1 MSEGAI
7 TLTRTAER
15 VTVHIPMT
23 LRRSSGHRRIIAP
36 EIIEP
41 IEETAS
47 NKPPTKLAIAVAKAH
62 QWQRWLDEGRYRD
75 VNDLARALNLDW
87 SYVHRL
93 LRLTL
98 LAPDIVDAIIYGREP
113 EGLTLS
119 TLRGSLPLA
128 WVEQREKLGFPP
140 DR

>member
-1 MSEGAI
+1 MSDSQI

-36 EIIEP
+36 EIVECV
-41 IEETAS
+41 EETS
-47 NKPPTKLAIAVAKAH
+47 STQPPTKLAIAVAKAH

-75 VNDLARALNLDW
+75 VNDLAHALNLDW

-98 LAPDIVDAIIYGREP
+98 LAPDIVEAIINGREP

-119 TLRGSLPLA
+119 KLRGSLPLA
-128 WVEQREKLGFPP
+128 WVEQRGWVGMS
-140 DR
+140 

>member
-41 IEETAS
+41 LEETAS

-62 QWQRWLDEGRYRD
+62 QGNAGWMKDATGMSMIWR
-75 VNDLARALNLDW
+75 AR
-87 SYVHRL
+87 
-93 LRLTL
+93 
-98 LAPDIVDAIIYGREP
+98 
-113 EGLTLS
+113 
-119 TLRGSLPLA
+119 
-128 WVEQREKLGFPP
+128 
-140 DR
+140 

>member
-1 MSEGAI
+1 MSDGTI

-23 LRRSSGHRRIIAP
+23 LRKSCGHRRIIAP
-36 EIIEP
+36 EIIETV
-41 IEETAS
+41 EETPS

-62 QWQRWLDEGRYRD
+62 QWQRWLDESRYRD
-75 VNDLARALNLDW
+75 VNELSNALNLDW

-98 LAPDIVDAIIYGREP
+98 LAPDIVDAIINGREP

-128 WVEQREKLGFPP
+128 WVKQREWL
-140 DR
+140 DMS